1 MSSNDIYSSLEKE
14 PKKAKKKGFIKRHK
28 VLSVIVA
35 LILVAAIVFGVLF
48 ATGVFSNEKSGYSYI
63 RTTTLS
69 KGSLE
74 DSISSTGT
82 IESAKTSNV
91 TTSLNYTVKK
101 IAVAVGDSVKKG
113 DVICTLDTKELEEQ
127 IATERKNISKAVK
140 NAQTS
145 YNNAKSSYDTALSN
159 LNSYKTTLNSAK
171 NDYNSAKTPYLT
183 AKSAISSAQK
193 AYNKALSNYNSAGSK
208 LVVAQNNYNNAISKN
223 KDVVSA
229 AKKYMQAI
237 QDLYG
242 NCSKGSVDISD
253 SSSTTSNQSVS
264 NSKDFNSQ
272 SANISSS
279 TSNSVA
285 VNQTA
290 NDMCLSV
297 QKKVYSLTNTT
308 VSIPSGSNTLYK
320 LGQKAA
326 ALQSAKTT
334 SNYQNLESAYTT
346 AKSTYDNA
354 KQTNS
359 QYEDAL
365 KQAKSQLNQA
375 SDQLQEAQSSDTLE
389 ELESQLDDCT
399 IKANQSGTIVSLNAT
414 VGSAAGT
421 SSASASSSIMGASGS
436 NSSQS
441 AVATISDLNKL
452 KVSITISEADI
463 NNAKI
468 GLSCYITSDATDA
481 TYNGTLSQI
490 DPTAN
495 DEGTFGAE
503 VTIDD
508 KTTGLSIGMNASAE
522 IIVSSTDDVFFVPI
536 DAVGKDNKGK
546 FVYRKTGGSGTDMTF
561 EKVYVGTGDEN
572 DYYIEISS
580 EELAEGDV
588 IRSSSDLS
596 EGIETTGE
604 TSDSSQNSNF
614 SMFGGN
620 MSNGGNMPSG
630 FSSNKS
636 SGNLPSPPSG
646 GQ

>member
-1 MSSNDIYSSLEKE
+1 MSSKDIYSSLEKE
-14 PKKAKKKGFIKRHK
+14 PKTKVKKKGFIKRHK
-28 VLSVIVA
+28 VFSVIIA
-35 LILVAAIVFGVLF
+35 LILVATIVFGVLF
-48 ATGVFSNEKSGYSYI
+48 SMGVFSDKKSGYSYI
-63 RTTTLS
+63 RTSTLS
-69 KGSLE
+69 KGNLE

-91 TTSLNYTVKK
+91 TTSLNYTVKS

-140 NAQTS
+140 SAQTS
-145 YNNAKSSYDTALSN
+145 YNSSKSSYDSAVSN
-159 LNSYKTTLNSAK
+159 LNSYKSTLNSAK
-171 NDYNSAKTPYLT
+171 SDYNSAKTPYLT

-193 AYNKALSNYNSAGSK
+193 AYNKALSNYNIAGSN
-208 LVVAQNNYNNAISKN
+208 LVVAQNNYNKAVSNN
-223 KDVVSA
+223 KGVVSA
-229 AKKYMQAI
+229 AKKYIQAI

-242 NCSKGSVDISD
+242 KCSVGSVDISD
-253 SSSTTSNQSVS
+253 SSASSTSNQSDS
-264 NSKDFNSQ
+264 NNKGFNSQ
-272 SANISSS
+272 STNNISASS
-279 TSNSVA
+279 SNTVA

-290 NDMCLSV
+290 DDMCLSV

-308 VSIPSGSNTLYK
+308 VPISSGSNTLYK

-326 ALQSAKTT
+326 ALQEAKTT

-346 AKSTYDNA
+346 AKSTYENA

-359 QYEDAL
+359 QYEDAV

-375 SDQLQEAQSSDTLE
+375 SDQLQEAQSSDTLD
-389 ELESQLDDCT
+389 ELESQIDDCT

-414 VGSAAGT
+414 VGSAAG
-421 SSASASSSIMGASGS
+421 GS
-436 NSSQS
+436 NSGTAMGSNSSSQS

-463 NNAKI
+463 NNAKL

-490 DPTAN
+490 DPIAN
-495 DEGTFGAE
+495 EEGSFGAE

-508 KTTGLSIGMNASAE
+508 KTSGLSIGMNASVE
-522 IIVSSTDDVFFVPI
+522 IVVSSTDNVFFVPI
-536 DAVGKDNKGK
+536 DAVGKDDKGK
-546 FVYRKTGGSGTDMTF
+546 FIYKKTGGSGTDMTF
-561 EKVYVGTGDEN
+561 EKVYVTTGEKN

-580 EELAEGDV
+580 KKLAEGDIV
-588 IRSSSDLS
+588 RSSSNLS

-604 TSDSSQNSNF
+604 TADNSENSNF

-620 MSNGGNMPSG
+620 MSGGGNMPSG
-630 FSSNKS
+630 FSNNKS
-636 SGNLPSPPSG
+636 SGNMSSPPSG
-646 GQ
+646 GR